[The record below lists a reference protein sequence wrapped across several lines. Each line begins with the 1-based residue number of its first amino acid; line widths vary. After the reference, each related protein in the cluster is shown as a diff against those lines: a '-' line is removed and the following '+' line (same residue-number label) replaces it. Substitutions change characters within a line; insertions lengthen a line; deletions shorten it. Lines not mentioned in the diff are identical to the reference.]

1 MGGDREK
8 NTNLYR
14 DRETVGGEHREKY
27 KSLQRQGD
35 SGRGIERNKYLYRDS
50 GRGTQREIPVS
61 TETGRQWEGNTERNT
76 SLYRDRETV
85 GGEHKEKYPSLQ
97 SQRYRGRG
105 TQREIP
111 VSTETGRQWGNRK
124 RYNNLYRD

>member
-1 MGGDREK
+1 M
-8 NTNLYR
+8 
-14 DRETVGGEHREKY
+14 GGEHREKY

-35 SGRGIERNKYLYRDS
+35 SGRG
-50 GRGTQREIPVS
+50 TQREIPVS
-61 TETGRQWEGNTERNT
+61 TETGRQWEGNREKQVSLQRQWEGNTERNT

-97 SQRYRGRG
+97 RQGDNGRG

-111 VSTETGRQWGNRK
+111 VSTETGRQWEGNTERNT
-124 RYNNLYRD
+124 RLYRD